1 MHPIRKQRLQIVVLI
16 VLAATVG
23 VALIVYTL
31 GQNANYFFTPSQIAA
46 GEAPV
51 GVSIRAGGMVVENSV
66 QRAEDSLDT
75 RFLVT
80 DGASSVPV
88 VYSGILPDLF
98 AEGEAAVATGVL
110 DNNRVLQA
118 TQVLAK
124 HDENYTP
131 PEVAEAMQEG
141 YEQEGYGQEGYGQ
154 QGYEQ
159 EGYNQATKK
168 PKDTQQ
174 EMQYKALEALQ

>member
-1 MHPIRKQRLQIVVLI
+1 
-16 VLAATVG
+16 
-23 VALIVYTL
+23 
-31 GQNANYFFTPSQIAA
+31 
-46 GEAPV
+46 
-51 GVSIRAGGMVVENSV
+51 MVVENSV

-98 AEGEAAVATGVL
+98 AEGEAAVATGEL

-141 YEQEGYGQEGYGQ
+141 YG
-154 QGYEQ
+154 Q
-159 EGYNQATKK
+159 EGYNQATKTPQDT